1 MRGTVWMPDI
11 LIFIFRHILENYAFL
26 TDNNGPGSDF
36 FGPGLLLVRL
46 LRKLKGVAICL
57 KIVRAF
63 FLKMR

>member
-26 TDNNGPGSDF
+26 TDNNGLGSDF
-36 FGPGLLLVRL
+36 FGPGL

>member
-1 MRGTVWMPDI
+1 MPDI

-26 TDNNGPGSDF
+26 TDNNGPRPGFLWAGSVA
-36 FGPGLLLVRL
+36 VRL